1 MAIGGRV
8 HKEIFSF
15 ARAQDGP
22 YKKKEWDL
30 IVKPVIEKW
39 GSFVEQFV

>member
-1 MAIGGRV
+1 M

-15 ARAQDGP
+15 PAAKSGKLKDH
-22 YKKKEWDL
+22 EWDL

-39 GSFVEQFV
+39 GKFIEEYLA